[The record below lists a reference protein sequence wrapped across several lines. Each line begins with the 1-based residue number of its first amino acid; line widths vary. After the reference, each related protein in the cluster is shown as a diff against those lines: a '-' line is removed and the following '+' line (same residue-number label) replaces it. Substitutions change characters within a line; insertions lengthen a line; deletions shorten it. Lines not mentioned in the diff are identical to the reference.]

1 MRMIPNVVPR
11 ACLKGFCERHATA
24 LKAIP
29 AKLPQ
34 NLKGDL
40 KRLYDKLNE
49 PLSNL
54 PVPDQVQAG
63 PFIQP

>member
-1 MRMIPNVVPR
+1 MRMTTYVVPR
-11 ACLKGFCERHATA
+11 ACLRGFCERHATA

-49 PLSNL
+49 QLSNL
-54 PVPDQVQAG
+54 PVPEQVHAG
-63 PFIQP
+63 PFIQL